1 MQTHAYTWKV
11 GMEFSSS
18 TTMRTNRPVTENTV
32 IFDLYDGTRY
42 RIRSVYPAKSTDKA
56 WDSMPDMVLHAWPEG
71 ALPEDELSKLRE
83 RLSTCRT
90 SSVVRSRMW
99 CSSNERTIQG
109 LLG

>member
-56 WDSMPDMVLHAWPEG
+56 WDTMPDMVLHAWPEG
-71 ALPEDELSKLRE
+71 ALPEDELSKLCARAE
-83 RLSTCRT
+83 YVPNEFCGPLAD
-90 SSVVRSRMW
+90 VVFF
-99 CSSNERTIQG
+99 
-109 LLG
+109 